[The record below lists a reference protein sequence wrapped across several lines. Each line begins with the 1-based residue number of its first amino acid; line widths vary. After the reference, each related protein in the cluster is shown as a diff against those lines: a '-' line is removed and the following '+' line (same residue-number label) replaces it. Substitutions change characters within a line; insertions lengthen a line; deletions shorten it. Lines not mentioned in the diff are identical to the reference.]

1 MAGDE
6 LGGPGGPGPAFVER
20 LGPGPGLWAATAA
33 LAMGIGISVY
43 AVFGPAVGLL
53 AALGPGALLG
63 LALSRTAAEV
73 RVEDGHLVAGD
84 ARIPVADLG
93 PARALDAE
101 EARRV
106 RGPES
111 DPAGYHLIRPSVRTG
126 VVAEVVDP
134 DDPTPYWFVASRSPE
149 QLAAAIEAARAD

>member
-1 MAGDE
+1 MAGEE
-6 LGGPGGPGPAFVER
+6 LGGTGRPDPAYVER

-33 LAMGIGISVY
+33 LALGIGFTVF
-43 AVFGPAVGLL
+43 AVFGPALGLL
-53 AALGPGALLG
+53 AALGPGVLLG

-73 RVEDGHLVAGD
+73 RVEGGHLVAGD
-84 ARIPVADLG
+84 ARVPIADLG

-111 DPAGYHLIRPSVRTG
+111 DPSAYHLIRPSVRAG
-126 VVAEVVDP
+126 ILAQVVDP

-149 QLAAAIEAARAD
+149 QLAAAIEAARAG